1 MVAWVKSAGPAKDQK
16 IVSNQDNVSGG
27 YKLSIYNDK
36 PEFEIRD
43 SGNTPA
49 TSRFSEGGTAL
60 EPGVWHHVVGTYHQ
74 GGSLKVYVDGKLE
87 RESPTPSILTA
98 SAGALMIGRE
108 PFGKMYW
115 FNGLL
120 DDLQIYNYPLSDTQ
134 VAALY
139 SGQTPPVI
147 AQIRAVETGTRGK
160 SNNWIPV
167 TIIVIVALG
176 AGLAARRKS
185 TTA

>member
-1 MVAWVKSAGPAKDQK
+1 MAAWVKPAGPVKDQK
-16 IVSNQDNVSGG
+16 IVSNQDNASGG
-27 YKLSIYNDK
+27 YKLCIYDDK

-49 TSRFSEGGTAL
+49 TSRFTEGGTAL
-60 EPGVWHHVVGTYHQ
+60 EPGVWHHVVGTYCQ
-74 GGSLKVYVDGKLE
+74 GGSLKVYVNGKLD

-120 DDLQIYNYPLSDTQ
+120 DDLQIYNYPLSDAQ

-139 SGQTPPVI
+139 SGQTPPAI
-147 AQIRAVETGTRGK
+147 AQIRVVETGTPETG
-160 SNNWIPV
+160 NWIPV

-176 AGLAARRKS
+176 VGLAALRKS